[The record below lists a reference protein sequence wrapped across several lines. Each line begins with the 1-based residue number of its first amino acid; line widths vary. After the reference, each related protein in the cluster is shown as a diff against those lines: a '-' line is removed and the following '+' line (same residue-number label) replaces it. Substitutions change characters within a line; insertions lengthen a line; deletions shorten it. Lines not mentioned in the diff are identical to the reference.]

1 MTKIIEFLNE
11 DGTTVLIEVKEPED
25 AQRGTGRASRSETVH
40 KLGQKAF
47 EAGLAHLRPI
57 AQAVMKTATEL
68 NNPSEVAIEFGI
80 KVSVESGVIVA
91 SAEAEANFK
100 VSLKWKNSKTEGQ

>member
-1 MTKIIEFLNE
+1 M
-11 DGTTVLIEVKEPED
+11 
-25 AQRGTGRASRSETVH
+25 
-40 KLGQKAF
+40 
-47 EAGLAHLRPI
+47 
-57 AQAVMKTATEL
+57 MKTATEL